1 MSLKTIAAATAAL
14 VLSAGSAEAGILH
27 YAAVLKGANMT
38 PPTASHAR
46 GEITAVVDTDRR
58 TFDYT
63 VTYSGLSGP
72 ATSAGFQE
80 HGAAVLPALATPL
93 LKDPQVHA
101 TVTLTAAQINDLN
114 AGHWSFDISTMANP
128 GGEIGGDLTRAAGAY

>member
-72 ATSAGFQE
+72 ATSASFQE

>member
-1 MSLKTIAAATAAL
+1 MSLRTMAAATATLLLA
-14 VLSAGSAEAGILH
+14 AGSAEAGILH

-63 VTYSGLSGP
+63 VSFTGLSGP
-72 ATSAGFQE
+72 ATSAVFQE
-80 HGAAVLPALATPL
+80 HGAAVLPALATPA
-93 LKDPQVHA
+93 LKDPQIHA
-101 TVTLTAAQINDLN
+101 TVTLTAAQIDDLN
-114 AGHWSFDISTMANP
+114 AGRWRFDISTLANP
-128 GGEIGGDLTRAAGAY
+128 GGEIGGELTRAAGAY